1 MIRLFGSLLSQ
12 PCSQAG
18 ALELVWRDFWRY
30 GYTLDQKG
38 KTMIVKPDEL
48 ISLIADTLCEFN
60 AEQLCEVADYVLSA
74 KHEVAGEDA
83 HGDDLI
89 KQTWE
94 D

>member
-1 MIRLFGSLLSQ
+1 
-12 PCSQAG
+12 
-18 ALELVWRDFWRY
+18 
-30 GYTLDQKG
+30 
-38 KTMIVKPDEL
+38 MIVKPDEL